1 MGSVCVCF
9 IADLRMTD
17 DRDYDSWGERV
28 LDNDSLSVSSLPHH
42 IVVSTGFHERL
53 RSYEK
58 LGGG

>member
-9 IADLRMTD
+9 IVGLRMTD

-28 LDNDSLSVSSLPHH
+28 LDNDSHSVSSLPPH
-42 IVVSTGFHERL
+42 IVVSTVSMSDYIL
-53 RSYEK
+53 MEK

>member
-42 IVVSTGFHERL
+42 IVVSTVSMSDYAL
-53 RSYEK
+53 MEK